1 MAKRVKG
8 EAKAHQRRAGKRKG
22 RAGFRSLRSRY
33 PGGGECIGA
42 KRRRISA
49 VPEKGKGG
57 RDSARCARAIPV
69 EESVLE
75 RSEGASAPCRKKE
88 EEGGI
93 PLATLAL
100 SRWGGGDLSE
110 AKAHQRRAGKRKE
123 RAGFRSLRSRYPGE
137 GECQSRMQPDDFV
150 ISGCFISCPYVS
162 KLPTGIKQNSPARCA
177 RLHPCFAE
185 RAGFEPAN
193 PFGRSR
199 AFQTRLFSHSS
210 TSPCGLR
217 VQI

>member
-1 MAKRVKG
+1 MLFVPPVLARIRLEGLFCCVG
-8 EAKAHQRRAGKRKG
+8 GLRSAFRSSCARRNTSGGVFCCVGGLQSAFRSFCVINHGPEAVMCVSRMVLSGAKAHQRRAGREERCDDREAPDGAKRNRHAPGGSCEAAGEDRVAG

-33 PGGGECIGA
+33 PGGG
-42 KRRRISA
+42 
-49 VPEKGKGG
+49 VV
-57 RDSARCARAIPV
+57 RA
-69 EESVLE
+69 
-75 RSEGASAPCRKKE
+75 
-88 EEGGI
+88 
-93 PLATLAL
+93 
-100 SRWGGGDLSE
+100 
-110 AKAHQRRAGKRKE
+110 
-123 RAGFRSLRSRYPGE
+123 
-137 GECQSRMQPDDFV
+137 RMQPDDFV

-162 KLPTGIKQNSPARCA
+162 KLPTGTKQNSPARCA